1 MTIDHLSFGTHD
13 IAITRTF
20 YAGKLGFPVLI
31 HDRMLMEEGGVVEHI
46 SFDCGGGC
54 ALAFMQWQSVPGVP
68 TNYDCSINRG
78 LGVPSGTFHFALRCT
93 TPAALEQR
101 RLELINAG
109 VLVGELLDL
118 DPYCSFFFDDPVNGL
133 RLEYT
138 ARPAPAEAAMV
149 SRRSST
155 RASNLVLPK
164 SAASS
169 SALRKRRL
177 GSPRR
182 RTGRTAMARTHT

>member
-13 IAITRTF
+13 IATTRTF

-31 HDRMLMEEGGVVEHI
+31 HERMLMEEGGVVEHI
-46 SFDCGGGC
+46 FFDCGGGC
-54 ALAFMQWQSVPGVP
+54 ALAFMQWQNVPGVP
-68 TNYDCSINRG
+68 ANYDCSINRG

-118 DPYCSFFFDDPVNGL
+118 DPYRSFFFDDPVNGL

-138 ARPAPAEAAMV
+138 TRLRLPGATDRDPDQRQFPASLALFEDAARPLNPARQESVQPPAA
-149 SRRSST
+149 
-155 RASNLVLPK
+155 LE
-164 SAASS
+164 
-169 SALRKRRL
+169 
-177 GSPRR
+177 
-182 RTGRTAMARTHT
+182 